1 MRGLS
6 RTTKVLIAVGVACSI
21 LILLNMLEL
30 RNIKEP
36 GPAPQNLKAN
46 KAKQPKFVVYTK
58 DVSL

>member
-6 RTTKVLIAVGVACSI
+6 RTTKILIAVGVACSI

-36 GPAPQNLKAN
+36 GPAPQKF
-46 KAKQPKFVVYTK
+46 KVDKVKQPKFVVYTK
-58 DVSL
+58 DVS